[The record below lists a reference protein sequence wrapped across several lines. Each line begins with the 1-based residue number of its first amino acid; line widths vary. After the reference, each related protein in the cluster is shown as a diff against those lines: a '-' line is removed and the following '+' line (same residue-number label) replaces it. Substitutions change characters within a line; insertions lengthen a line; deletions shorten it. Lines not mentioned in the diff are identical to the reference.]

1 MAQAEEWRGS
11 PSGGA
16 VGSGRPGPWNR
27 LWDARVLGFR
37 GSLREGVTGF
47 LAVGHGRRER
57 VIPGSVPEGCARGW
71 CVGGGERG
79 RAVLAS
85 HEASLAG
92 RHVSLDIVT

>member
-1 MAQAEEWRGS
+1 M
-11 PSGGA
+11 GGVA
-16 VGSGRPGPWNR
+16 PFG
-27 LWDARVLGFR
+27 R

-71 CVGGGERG
+71 CVGGGEMG